1 MNDEQ
6 LGFDPTIRT
15 YGEPRYFEITRNSQK
30 GRLVID
36 HLMKRAA
43 CIAGRATTCWLT
55 YRGGGGDESRK
66 PYVVKDSWQYPER
79 GEEGILLREATEKGV
94 INVARPSRNGLR
106 RL

>member
-55 YRGGGGDESRK
+55 YRGGGRIKKALCRK
-66 PYVVKDSWQYPER
+66 RFMAIS
-79 GEEGILLREATEKGV
+79 GTG
-94 INVARPSRNGLR
+94 R
-106 RL
+106 RRYSAA